1 VYLKLLNVHF
11 VAPISAIRIN
21 IYTDSESNVKQIV
34 QNRHRKRP
42 QFPNETLSPSWDL
55 HQAIHR
61 ELSKLP
67 NIAIHHIK
75 AHQDRLTPNAE
86 LSPEAKLNIEA
97 DKLAE
102 EVYSSS
108 TFRDQVPMIGSK
120 TIVSKHRVIA
130 RDIRRTQ
137 AIKLRIQEQMGMTVV
152 AWFLWN
158 WAGDAFLHLWPS
170 WV

>member
-1 VYLKLLNVHF
+1 VK
-11 VAPISAIRIN
+11 A
-21 IYTDSESNVKQIV
+21 TSNRLSKIDIG
-34 QNRHRKRP
+34 K
-42 QFPNETLSPSWDL
+42 ETLSLSWDL

-61 ELSKLP
+61 KLSKLP

-102 EVYSSS
+102 EAYSSL
-108 TFRDQVPMIGSK
+108 TFSDLVPMIPGVSAQLLIDRK

-130 RDIRRTQ
+130 CDIWRTQ
-137 AIKLRIQEQMGMTVV
+137 AIKLRIQEQTGMKSIGT
-152 AWFLWN
+152 ATHMALQTFLTIFRHGN
-158 WAGDAFLHLWPS
+158 NPFLIN
-170 WV
+170 